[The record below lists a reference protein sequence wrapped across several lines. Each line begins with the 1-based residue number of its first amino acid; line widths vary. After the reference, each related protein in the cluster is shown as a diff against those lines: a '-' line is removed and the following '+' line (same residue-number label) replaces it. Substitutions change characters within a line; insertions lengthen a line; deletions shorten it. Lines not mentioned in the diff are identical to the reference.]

1 MRGKGERGRAR
12 PPVLR
17 SAMSVCGEEDFGE
30 EDRGPRRNR
39 ESLALVAFA
48 AAGRALEREADGWFV
63 WIPVLFAAGIIAY
76 FALQN
81 EPDPRIAF
89 ALVLGALGLCP
100 CPASQLGE

>member
-1 MRGKGERGRAR
+1 
-12 PPVLR
+12 
-17 SAMSVCGEEDFGE
+17 MSVCGEEDFGE

-89 ALVLGALGLCP
+89 ALVLRF
-100 CPASQLGE
+100 PACIW